1 MTGICVKSLW
11 VVITLL
17 FHPQPSDCLIRSC
30 LKIQHPVFQVAA
42 PPSLVPI
49 SPYSPAVSPALSNS
63 DMPTSDSADSSS
75 DSDYRPSSRM
85 ESPDPLTPNRPHLIA
100 RPSTP
105 PPPVID
111 LTSLLSSPSVA
122 TPHPRSKVSADA
134 EVIDLTL
141 ITPRKPTK
149 LIKRPRA
156 SSSPAVPQSVQSPPY
171 SKKVSFKKARFFDSG
186 EEESDGSDNSV
197 ILLEKS
203 GSQGRVLGLSIRE
216 GDVFGSLA
224 EAKFAIKAAEEAR
237 GFILVMG
244 QTKRHRNGVD
254 IARMTMRCQS
264 YR

>member
-11 VVITLL
+11 VIITLL
-17 FHPQPSDCLIRSC
+17 FHSQSSNCLIHSC

-49 SPYSPAVSPALSNS
+49 SWYSPAALSNS
-63 DMPTSDSADSSS
+63 DTPTSNSADSSS

-100 RPSTP
+100 PPLTP

-122 TPHPRSKVSADA
+122 TPHPHSKITADA

-141 ITPRKPTK
+141 ITPRKPAR
-149 LIKRPRA
+149 LVKRPRA
-156 SSSPAVPQSVQSPPY
+156 SSSPAVPRSVQSPPY
-171 SKKVSFKKARFFDSG
+171 SKNGSFKKARFFDS
-186 EEESDGSDNSV
+186 EEEDSDGSDNSV

-216 GDVFGSLA
+216 EMFLHPSL
-224 EAKFAIKAAEEAR
+224 R
-237 GFILVMG
+237 
-244 QTKRHRNGVD
+244 
-254 IARMTMRCQS
+254 QS
-264 YR
+264 LPSRQRRKHMASS